1 MANVPANLKYTKD
14 HEWARA
20 EGKTVVMGIT
30 AFAAEQLGDIV
41 FVDLPKKG
49 DKVKAGATCGAVES
63 TKAVSDLFSPVSGV
77 VVEVNGALSDAP
89 ETINQD
95 PYEKGWML
103 KIELGDPKE
112 LEALMDAA
120 KYEEHAKSSAHH

>member
-14 HEWARA
+14 HEWAKV
-20 EGKTVVMGIT
+20 EGKTLVMGIT

-49 DKVKAGATCGAVES
+49 AAVKAGATCGAVES
-63 TKAVSDLFSPVSGV
+63 TKAVSDVFCPVTGT
-77 VVEVNGALSDAP
+77 VVEVNAALADAP

-95 PYEKGWML
+95 PYEKGWMV
-103 KIELGDPKE
+103 KIELADLKE
-112 LEALMDAA
+112 LDGLMDAA
-120 KYEEHAKSSAHH
+120 KYQEHMKNSAH